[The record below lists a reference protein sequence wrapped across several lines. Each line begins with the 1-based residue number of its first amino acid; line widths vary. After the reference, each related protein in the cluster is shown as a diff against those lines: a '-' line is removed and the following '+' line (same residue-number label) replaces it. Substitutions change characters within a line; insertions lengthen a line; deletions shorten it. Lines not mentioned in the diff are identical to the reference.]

1 MRLIFA
7 GLLVLL
13 LLFGVAG
20 AQIETYSPYESDTGK
35 YIMPEENLGGPWYHT
50 DHGITLGDDQNA
62 TITYNETYDNVTVA
76 GADMTILNDLTSI
89 GVGTFGGINI
99 TELSDNLFAND
110 TRIGVLERDLPDNVT
125 RIETLEVDLG
135 ANDTRIGVL
144 ETDLPANVTRIGT
157 LETDLGENDTRISA
171 LEDQS
176 AHLNVIAGGSAGNH
190 TLTGIAVG
198 DVLNGVIYVSKG
210 AENLTAVTDL
220 RSEFTILDDDVIEN
234 AAHTDTTGGYLI
246 ISWDSLPG

>member
-76 GADMTILNDLTSI
+76 GADMTILNGLTSI
-89 GVGTFGGINI
+89 GVGTFDGINV

-110 TRIGVLERDLPDNVT
+110 TRIGVLE
-125 RIETLEVDLG
+125 
-135 ANDTRIGVL
+135 
-144 ETDLPANVTRIGT
+144 
-157 LETDLGENDTRISA
+157 
-171 LEDQS
+171 DQS
-176 AHLNVIAGGSAGNH
+176 AHLNAIAGGSAGNH

-198 DVLNGVIYVSKG
+198 DVLNGIIYVPSDG
-210 AENLTAVTDL
+210 TNLTAVSDL
-220 RSEFTILDDDVIEN
+220 GSEFTILDDDVIEN
-234 AAHTDTTGGYLI
+234 AGHTDTTGGYLI
-246 ISWDSLPG
+246 VSWTSFP

>member
-1 MRLIFA
+1 MRSILA
-7 GLLVLL
+7 GALALM
-13 LLFGVAG
+13 LLFGVAV

-35 YIMPEENLGGPWYHT
+35 YVMPAENLGGPWYHT
-50 DHGITLGDDQNA
+50 GHGITLGDDQNA
-62 TITYNETYDNVTVA
+62 TITYSGTYDNVTVA
-76 GADMTILNDLTSI
+76 GADMTVLNNLTSV
-89 GVGTFGGINI
+89 GVGTFDGINI
-99 TELSDNLFAND
+99 TELSDNLSAND

-125 RIETLEVDLG
+125 RIGALETDLG

-144 ETDLPANVTRIGT
+144 ERDLPANVTRIGT
-157 LETDLGENDTRISA
+157 LEADLRENDTRISA
-171 LEDQS
+171 LEGQS
-176 AHLNVIAGGSAGNH
+176 AHLNAIAGGSAGNH

-220 RSEFTILDDDVIEN
+220 GSEFTILDDDVIEN
-234 AAHTDTTGGYLI
+234 AGHTDTTGGYLT

>member
-76 GADMTILNDLTSI
+76 GADMTILNGLTSI
-89 GVGTFGGINI
+89 GVGTFDGINV

-110 TRIGVLERDLPDNVT
+110 TRIGVLE
-125 RIETLEVDLG
+125 
-135 ANDTRIGVL
+135 
-144 ETDLPANVTRIGT
+144 
-157 LETDLGENDTRISA
+157 
-171 LEDQS
+171 DQS
-176 AHLNVIAGGSAGNH
+176 AHLNAIAGGSAGNH
-190 TLTGIAVG
+190 TLTGIAVE
-198 DVLNGVIYVSKG
+198 DVLNGVIYVPSDG
-210 AENLTAVTDL
+210 TNLTAVSDL
-220 RSEFTILDDDVIEN
+220 GSEFTILDDDVIEN
-234 AAHTDTTGGYLI
+234 AGHTDTTGGYLI
-246 ISWDSLPG
+246 VSWTSFP

>member
-62 TITYNETYDNVTVA
+62 TITYNGTYDNVTVA
-76 GADMTILNDLTSI
+76 GADMTILNNLTSV

-99 TELSDNLFAND
+99 TELSDNLSAND
-110 TRIGVLERDLPDNVT
+110 TRIGVLERDLP
-125 RIETLEVDLG
+125 
-135 ANDTRIGVL
+135 
-144 ETDLPANVTRIGT
+144 ANVTRIGA

-176 AHLNVIAGGSAGNH
+176 AHLKAIAGGSAGNH
-190 TLTGIAVG
+190 TLTGIKVG
-198 DVLNGVIYVSKG
+198 DVLNGVIYVPSDG
-210 AENLTAVTDL
+210 TNLTAVSDL
-220 RSEFTILDDDVIEN
+220 GSEFTILDDDVIEN
-234 AAHTDTTGGYLI
+234 AGHTDTTGGYLI
-246 ISWDSLPG
+246 VSWTSFP

>member
-89 GVGTFGGINI
+89 GVGTFGGINV

-110 TRIGVLERDLPDNVT
+110 TRIGVLETNLDGNS
-125 RIETLEVDLG
+125 
-135 ANDTRIGVL
+135 
-144 ETDLPANVTRIGT
+144 
-157 LETDLGENDTRISA
+157 TRISA
-171 LEDQS
+171 LENQTS
-176 AHLNVIAGGSAGNH
+176 HLNVIAGGSAGNH
-190 TLTGIAVG
+190 TLNGVAVG
-198 DVLNGVIYVSKG
+198 DVLNGVIYVSAG
-210 AENLTAVTDL
+210 AENLTGVVDL
-220 RSEFTILDDDVIEN
+220 GSEFTILDDDVIEN
-234 AAHTDTTGGYLI
+234 VAHTDTTGGYLI
-246 ISWDSLPG
+246 VSWDSLQG